1 MNRTTRQVTSMLA
14 LSLAFPTG
22 ATLAQ
27 TPYPTKPIR
36 MLVGFAPGGGT
47 DLTARVI
54 AQKLD
59 EAFGQR
65 VIVDNRPGA
74 SGIIA
79 TELTARANP
88 DGHTVLMSAAGLTI
102 NPAFNK
108 KLPFDTQR
116 DFGAIAM
123 VARAPNVLVVTPGG
137 SARTVKDI
145 IALAKAKPGQLAYG
159 SGGVGAP
166 SHVSGA
172 LFASMAGVELT
183 HVPYKGTGPAMIDLL
198 SGQLPIAFPDM
209 TAALAHIKSGR
220 IPAIAVTTRD
230 RSALLPAVPTIAES
244 GLPGFECSS
253 WFGMVGPAG
262 IPKPVVAKLNET
274 INRALK
280 TPEVRD
286 MLTTQ
291 GLAAV
296 GGSAEEFAATIST
309 ELVKWKKLVVST
321 GLKTE

>member
-1 MNRTTRQVTSMLA
+1 
-14 LSLAFPTG
+14 
-22 ATLAQ
+22 
-27 TPYPTKPIR
+27 
-36 MLVGFAPGGGT
+36 
-47 DLTARVI
+47 
-54 AQKLD
+54 
-59 EAFGQR
+59 
-65 VIVDNRPGA
+65 
-74 SGIIA
+74 
-79 TELTARANP
+79 
-88 DGHTVLMSAAGLTI
+88 MSAAGLTI
-102 NPAFNK
+102 NPAFNS
-108 KLPFDTQR
+108 KLPFDTLR

-123 VARAPNVLVVTPGG
+123 VARAPNVLVVTPGS

-145 IALAKAKPGQLAYG
+145 IALAKAKPGQIAYG
-159 SGGVGAP
+159 SGGVSAP

-172 LFASMAGVELT
+172 LFAAMAGVQLT

-230 RSALLPAVPTIAES
+230 RFALLPAVPTVAES
-244 GLPGFECSS
+244 GLPGYECSS

-274 INRALK
+274 INRVLK

-286 MLTTQ
+286 LLTTQ

>member
-1 MNRTTRQVTSMLA
+1 MKRTTRHVTPMLA
-14 LSLAFPTG
+14 ALLAFP
-22 ATLAQ
+22 AASALAQ
-27 TPYPTKPIR
+27 SAYPTKPIR
-36 MLVGFAPGGGT
+36 MLVGYAPGGGT

-59 EAFGQR
+59 EALGQR

-74 SGIIA
+74 SQIIA
-79 TELTARANP
+79 SELTARANP

-116 DFGAIAM
+116 DFGAIVM
-123 VARAPNVLVVTPGG
+123 VARAPNVLVVSPAS

-145 IALAKAKPGQLAYG
+145 IALAKAKPEQLAYG
-159 SGGVGAP
+159 SGGVAAP

-172 LFASMAGVELT
+172 LFASMARVELT
-183 HVPYKGTGPAMIDLL
+183 HVPYKGTGPAMVDLL

-209 TAALAHIKSGR
+209 TSALAHIKSGR

-230 RSALLPAVPTIAES
+230 RSALLPAIPTVAES
-244 GLPGFECSS
+244 GLPGYECSS
-253 WFGMVGPAG
+253 WFGMIGPAG
-262 IPKPVVAKLNET
+262 IPKPVVARLNEA

-280 TPEVRD
+280 TAEVRD
-286 MLTTQ
+286 MLSTQ

-296 GGSAEEFAATIST
+296 GGSAEEFAATISA
-309 ELVKWKKLVVST
+309 ELVKWKKLVAST
-321 GLKTE
+321 GMKTE

>member
-1 MNRTTRQVTSMLA
+1 MKRTTRHATSMLA
-14 LSLAFPTG
+14 VFLAFPAG
-22 ATLAQ
+22 AALAQ
-27 TPYPTKPIR
+27 TAYPAKPIR
-36 MLVGFAPGGGT
+36 MLVGYAPGGGT

-59 EAFGQR
+59 EAFDQR

-74 SGIIA
+74 SQIIA
-79 TELTARANP
+79 SELTAKATP
-88 DGHTVLMSAAGLTI
+88 DGYTVLMSAAGLTI
-102 NPAFNK
+102 NPAFHK
-108 KLPFDTQR
+108 KLPFDTLK
-116 DFGAIAM
+116 DFGAIVM
-123 VARAPNVLVVTPGG
+123 VARAPNVLVVTPGS

-159 SGGVGAP
+159 SGGVSAP

-172 LFASMAGVELT
+172 LFAAMAGVELT
-183 HVPYKGTGPAMIDLL
+183 HVPYKGTGPAMVDLL

-209 TAALAHIKSGR
+209 TASLAHIKSGR
-220 IPAIAVTTRD
+220 ILAIAVTTRN
-230 RSALLPAVPTIAES
+230 RSALLPAVPTVAES

-280 TPEVRD
+280 TPKVRD

-296 GGSAEEFAATIST
+296 GGSAEEFTATIST

-321 GLKTE
+321 GLKIE

>member
-1 MNRTTRQVTSMLA
+1 MKRTTRHATSMLA
-14 LSLAFPTG
+14 VLLAFP
-22 ATLAQ
+22 AAAALAQ
-27 TPYPTKPIR
+27 PTYPTKPIR
-36 MLVGFAPGGGT
+36 LLVGFAPGGGT

-74 SGIIA
+74 SQIIA
-79 TELTARANP
+79 SELTARANP
-88 DGHTVLMSAAGLTI
+88 DGYTMLMSAAGLTI
-102 NPAFNK
+102 NPAFNS
-108 KLPFDTQR
+108 KLPFDTLR

-123 VARAPNVLVVTPGG
+123 VARAPNVLVVSPG
-137 SARTVKDI
+137 SAARTVKDI
-145 IALAKAKPGQLAYG
+145 IDLAKAKPGQLAYG
-159 SGGVGAP
+159 SGGVSAP

-172 LFASMAGVELT
+172 LFAAMAGVQLT
-183 HVPYKGTGPAMIDLL
+183 HVPYKGTGPAMIDVL

-230 RSALLPAVPTIAES
+230 RFVLLPTIPTVAES
-244 GLPGFECSS
+244 GLPGYECSS
-253 WFGMVGPAG
+253 WFGIIGPAG

-280 TPEVRD
+280 TSEVRD
-286 MLTTQ
+286 MLSTQ

>member
-1 MNRTTRQVTSMLA
+1 MKRTTRHVTSMLA
-14 LSLAFPTG
+14 VFLAIPAGTAF
-22 ATLAQ
+22 AQ
-27 TPYPTKPIR
+27 STYPTKPIR

-54 AQKLD
+54 ARKLD

-88 DGHTVLMSAAGLTI
+88 DGYTVLMSAAGLTI
-102 NPAFNK
+102 NPAFNS
-108 KLPFDTQR
+108 KLPFDTLR

-123 VARAPNVLVVTPGG
+123 AARAPNVLVVAPGS

-172 LFASMAGVELT
+172 LFASMAGLQLT

-209 TAALAHIKSGR
+209 TAALTHIKSGR

-230 RSALLPAVPTIAES
+230 RSALLPAVPTVAES

-253 WFGMVGPAG
+253 WFGLVGPAG

-274 INRALK
+274 INRVLK
-280 TPEVRD
+280 MPEVRD
-286 MLTTQ
+286 TLTTQ